1 MFDNIFLDFFF
12 PVLFFWMVTEFV
24 ANHLWSVTLT
34 EARLMKVRERAVKK
48 ASKTPAP
55 MVGMVMALFLVII
68 SGGPSTLGLSS
79 LLDRPLWSVFGGIG
93 LVALGVGVYRIGLLF
108 FWWVPGKRRFLSLVV
123 SYTILKW
130 GPVLVVLLSWFLWF
144 ALKLVQGAVTAAG
157 ALKAFG
163 ELVSTLF

>member
-1 MFDNIFLDFFF
+1 
-12 PVLFFWMVTEFV
+12 
-24 ANHLWSVTLT
+24 
-34 EARLMKVRERAVKK
+34 
-48 ASKTPAP
+48 
-55 MVGMVMALFLVII
+55 
-68 SGGPSTLGLSS
+68 S

-163 ELVSTLF
+163 ELVSSLF